1 MIKKLPALV
10 STTRPTNGTLVICI
24 ITSEITEIADAET
37 KIDLLILAKIKK
49 GITKKMTVISTGTG
63 TLNSANSV
71 NVNHINCAK
80 IIYEYI

>member
-37 KIDLLILAKIKK
+37 KIDLLILAEIKK

-63 TLNSANSV
+63 TLNIANSV

>member
-1 MIKKLPALV
+1 MIKKLPALIP
-10 STTRPTNGTLVICI
+10 TTRPTNGTLVICI
-24 ITSEITEIADAET
+24 ITSEITETADAET
-37 KIDLLILAKIKK
+37 KIDLLILAEIKK

-71 NVNHINCAK
+71 NITHINCAK

>member
-1 MIKKLPALV
+1 MIKKLPALIP
-10 STTRPTNGTLVICI
+10 TTRPTNRTLVICI
-24 ITSEITEIADAET
+24 ITSEITETADAET
-37 KIDLLILAKIKK
+37 KIDLLILAEIKK

-71 NVNHINCAK
+71 NVTHINCAK